1 MTPFATAILKWYDA
15 YGRKELPWQQNK
27 TAYTV
32 WLSERITMS

>member
-32 WLSERITMS
+32 WLYQRITMS